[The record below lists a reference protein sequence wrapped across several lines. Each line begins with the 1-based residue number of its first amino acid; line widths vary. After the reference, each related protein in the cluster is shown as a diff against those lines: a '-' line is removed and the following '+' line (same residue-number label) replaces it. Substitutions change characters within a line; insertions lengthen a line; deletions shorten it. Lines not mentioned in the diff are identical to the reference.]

1 MKFGVGLFSMQTH
14 EKLNYT
20 HKDLYKNTLEQ
31 VKIAEDYGFDS
42 AWLSEHHFL
51 EDGYCSSPLS
61 MAAAMS
67 AVTNTIR
74 IGTGIMIL
82 PLHNPVRIA
91 EDSATVDNISGGRF
105 DLGLAIG
112 YRKEEFDGFNIPIKE
127 RPSRIEEG
135 IDIINKS
142 WGNETFS
149 FKGKRYEFE
158 NINVTPKPVQKP
170 IPIYIGAFEEP
181 AIRRAGKLGY
191 PLMIGP
197 GRTTPMIKDTI
208 NWYNESAAEAG
219 HDTDKVEHILL
230 RETYIAEDQKEAIE
244 GGTEYIINMYK
255 FYFTLGIKIVIR
267 GEQVKSIDDPLF
279 DHLAEGRFM
288 IGTPEH
294 CINEIQQYREE
305 TGINYIAC
313 RMVFPQAPHEAISK
327 CIKLFGKEVI
337 PHFKDLIA

>member
-14 EKLNYT
+14 KDLPGVT
-20 HKDLYKNTLEQ
+20 HRDLYKNTLEN
-31 VKIAEDYGFDS
+31 VKMAEDSGFYS

-51 EDGYCSSPLS
+51 EDGYCSSPLTT
-61 MAAAMS
+61 AAAMA
-67 AVTNTIR
+67 AVTNRIR
-74 IGTGIMIL
+74 IGTGIIIL

-91 EDSATVDNISGGRF
+91 EDAATVDNISDGRF

-112 YRKEEFDGFNIPIKE
+112 YRKEEFEGFNIPISE

-149 FKGKRYEFE
+149 YNGKRYQFE
-158 NINVTPKPVQKP
+158 DINVTPKPVQKP
-170 IPIYIGAFEEP
+170 LPIYIGAFEEP

-208 NWYNESAAEAG
+208 KWFNESATEAG
-219 HDTDKVEHILL
+219 HNPDDIEHILL
-230 RETYIAEDQKEAIE
+230 RETYLDEDHNKATE

-255 FYFTLGIKIVIR
+255 FYFTLGVKIVIR

-279 DHLAEGRFM
+279 EHLAEDRFV

-294 CINEIQQYREE
+294 CVDEIQKYRDE
-305 TGINYIAC
+305 TGINYIAT
-313 RMVFPQAPHEAISK
+313 RMVFPQAPNDAISG
-327 CIKLFGKEVI
+327 CIKLFGEKVI
-337 PHFKDLIA
+337 PEF

>member
-14 EKLNYT
+14 KNLPGVT
-20 HKDLYKNTLEQ
+20 HMDLYKNTLEN
-31 VKIAEDYGFDS
+31 VKLAENAGFYS
-42 AWLSEHHFL
+42 SWLSEHHFL
-51 EDGYCSSPLS
+51 EDGYCSSPLTTAS
-61 MAAAMS
+61 AMA
-67 AVTNTIR
+67 AVTNKIR
-74 IGTGIMIL
+74 IGTGIIIL

-91 EDSATVDNISGGRF
+91 EDAATVDNISGGRF

-135 IDIINKS
+135 IEIINKS
-142 WGNETFS
+142 WSDETFS
-149 FKGKRYEFE
+149 YKGKRYEFE
-158 NINVTPKPVQKP
+158 DINVTPKPVQKP
-170 IPIYIGAFEEP
+170 LPIYIGAFEEP

-208 NWYNESAAEAG
+208 KWYNESATEAG
-219 HDTDKVEHILL
+219 HNPDDIEHILL
-230 RETYIAEDQKEAIE
+230 RETYLADDQNKAIE

-255 FYFTLGIKIVIR
+255 FYFTLGVKILIR

-279 DHLAEGRFM
+279 EYLAEDRFM
-288 IGTPEH
+288 IGTPED
-294 CINEIQQYREE
+294 CVDEINKYKEE

-313 RMVFPQAPHEAISK
+313 RMVFPQAPNEAISG
-327 CIKLFGKEVI
+327 CIKLFGDKVI
-337 PHFKDLIA
+337 TQF